1 MSTLRLTLREAPAQ
15 RVDLSPLTPDH
26 LTGKTSAEI
35 GAIELALGN
44 ARVRVD
50 ELFSLSGDFV
60 SELAILNGCDRLDR
74 LGEGM
79 THGRITVDGSA
90 GAYLGAGMSGGVIE
104 VHGSAGAYAATG
116 MKGGMIHVTGNAGD
130 FLAAAL
136 PGERGGMQGGTVVV
150 GGDAGDRAGDRMRRG
165 VLLIEGN
172 AGDYCASRMVAGTIA
187 VAGTVGR
194 CPGFAMRRGTLLL
207 LKSPPA
213 VGSTFS
219 DCGEHPLSVITLMV
233 RSWRTLPGRFATL
246 SDTRVRARRYVG
258 DLANGGLGEIL
269 LLV

>member
-1 MSTLRLTLREAPAQ
+1 MSTLRLTLRRAPAQ

-26 LTGKTSAEI
+26 LAGKTLAEI

-79 THGRITVDGSA
+79 THGRITVQGGT
-90 GAYLGAGMSGGVIE
+90 GAYLGAGMTGGVIE
-104 VHGSAGAYAATG
+104 VDGSAGAYAATG
-116 MKGGMIHVTGNAGD
+116 MKGGTIHITGNAGD

-165 VLLIEGN
+165 LLLIEGN

-194 CPGFAMRRGTLLL
+194 SPGFAMRRGTLLL
-207 LKSPPA
+207 LQPPPS
-213 VGSTFS
+213 VGPTFS
-219 DCGEHPLSVITLMV
+219 DCGEHPFSFITLMV

-246 SDTRVRARRYVG
+246 SDTRVRARRYMG
-258 DLANGGLGEIL
+258 DRANGGVGEIL
-269 LLV
+269 LLA